1 LKRLAVGRRVNQAAL
16 ASQHLLRR
24 GLNSIL
30 PFTKKYALTR
40 ERKKRWMFSAFLYN
54 AKRGL
59 RESVLSPLGRLNLA
73 IPPLLVGAVYV
84 GSASRLFHFFQTP
97 TVSVSTTE
105 MLCFWRSVFVLVLQV
120 LAKIQSLQWN
130 VSFFVWQS
138 TSIWRY
144 IVLGGV
150 LRSVFFG

>member
-1 LKRLAVGRRVNQAAL
+1 
-16 ASQHLLRR
+16 
-24 GLNSIL
+24 
-30 PFTKKYALTR
+30 
-40 ERKKRWMFSAFLYN
+40 
-54 AKRGL
+54 
-59 RESVLSPLGRLNLA
+59 
-73 IPPLLVGAVYV
+73 
-84 GSASRLFHFFQTP
+84 
-97 TVSVSTTE
+97 
-105 MLCFWRSVFVLVLQV
+105 LVLQV